1 MICLVSEER
10 LFRNPSTLKISER
23 CKDSPMPIH
32 QYMCFF
38 GTTIPWY
45 GICVGVAMLVVG
57 FWTIRNFKIYS
68 MDTDQQN
75 EILFGIPFMML
86 TGVAFAFFFDAAF
99 TGDWRTWMDPRV
111 RRVGFTFAGWLFGVV
126 LFIFVFG
133 GFTSFGRMFLLNMF
147 LPIFAIAQGI
157 GRVGC
162 FLGGC
167 CYGKVCAWGV
177 KYPPGSFP
185 FERIGE
191 VRVFPVQLV
200 EAGLLFCL
208 FGVCLKVPFR
218 HRAVV
223 YLLGIGILRFVLE
236 HFRGDDRGSFL
247 GVVCLSPQQ
256 ILSILFLL
264 VGLVILVQGIKR

>member
-1 MICLVSEER
+1 
-10 LFRNPSTLKISER
+10 
-23 CKDSPMPIH
+23 MPIR
-32 QYMCFF
+32 QYVSLLGVTFPF
-38 GTTIPWY
+38 Y
-45 GICVGVAMLVVG
+45 GICVGVALLAIGIWM
-57 FWTIRNFKIYS
+57 IYNFKKFK
-68 MDTDQQN
+68 MDGDQQN
-75 EILFGIPFMML
+75 EILYGFPFMSLMGL
-86 TGVAFAFFFDAAF
+86 FFAFALDSLF
-99 TGDWRTWMDPRV
+99 TGDWRTWTSSEE
-111 RRVGFTFAGWLFGVV
+111 RRVGFTFAGWLLGAV
-126 LFIFVFG
+126 LFMVLFG

-147 LPIFAIAQGI
+147 LPIFALAQGI
-157 GRVGC
+157 GRIGC

-218 HRAVV
+218 HRAGV

-236 HFRGDDRGSFL
+236 YFRGDDRGSFL

-264 VGLVILVQGIKR
+264 VGLVILVQGINYGRCFTQPA